1 MAWNRNPYSFG
12 DRTLEKDR
20 FDRSLAE
27 KQRQFDDTHREGQY
41 QYRRSQGELEDQFDN
56 TFGEGQY
63 RYRRSQGEVE
73 NQFAQ
78 THDLETD
85 KFIEHQYQY
94 DRTQGEHED
103 QFDIR
108 TDYDYNVLDQDW
120 MKQSRDLQHDW
131 NKFVPDA
138 RIRQGQ
144 WKNIQDDRA
153 TYAEIVRRQGEEY
166 AKEQAGDERFEE
178 LNTGPLGWLKT
189 LGGQIT
195 GELPT
200 FTTGNPRDA
209 VRYDSRG
216 IPTEGLRVTTPTQY
230 NLMGLTTLPQHGSIN
245 RSLSNIEEF
254 QP

>member
-63 RYRRSQGEVE
+63 RYRRSQGE
-73 NQFAQ
+73 
-78 THDLETD
+78 L
-85 KFIEHQYQY
+85 
-94 DRTQGEHED
+94 ED

-230 NLMGLTTLPQHGSIN
+230 NLMGLSTLPQHGSIN

>member
-1 MAWNRNPYSFG
+1 MAYNRNPYSFG

-63 RYRRSQGEVE
+63 RYRRSQGE
-73 NQFAQ
+73 
-78 THDLETD
+78 L
-85 KFIEHQYQY
+85 
-94 DRTQGEHED
+94 ED

-131 NKFVPDA
+131 DKFVPDA
-138 RIRQGQ
+138 RIRQAQ

-195 GELPT
+195 GELPI